1 MEPLDERRRRFAEIY
16 AACHDPVLG
25 YVMRRA
31 ENGHDAA
38 DVLAET
44 FLIAWRRLDDV
55 PAGDGARPWLYGVAR
70 RVLAN
75 HRRGERRRSALGDR
89 LRAELGPVI
98 RPAEDRDGSGAV
110 AEAFRGLSED
120 DRELLSLVGW
130 EGLDAGEIATVLGC
144 SRNAVRIRLHRARKR
159 FARAL
164 ADQEARESRAETHHH
179 RARVAKGEHA

>member
-1 MEPLDERRRRFAEIY
+1 
-16 AACHDPVLG
+16 
-25 YVMRRA
+25 MRRT

-38 DVLAET
+38 DILAET

-75 HRRGERRRSALGDR
+75 HRRGERRRGALGDR
-89 LRAELGPVI
+89 LRAELGTAV
-98 RPAEDRDGSGAV
+98 RPDEGREMPGAI

-130 EGLDAGEIATVLGC
+130 EGLDAGQIATVLGC

-164 ADQEARESRAETHHH
+164 ADREAGETREAGAETHRH
-179 RARVAKGEHA
+179 RAGIAKGEHA

>member
-1 MEPLDERRRRFAEIY
+1 M
-16 AACHDPVLG
+16 
-25 YVMRRA
+25 
-31 ENGHDAA
+31 
-38 DVLAET
+38 
-44 FLIAWRRLDDV
+44 
-55 PAGDGARPWLYGVAR
+55 AR

-89 LRAELGPVI
+89 LRAELEVAVPS
-98 RPAEDRDGSGAV
+98 AEGREISGGV

-130 EGLDAGEIATVLGC
+130 EGLDAGQIATVLGC

-164 ADQEARESRAETHHH
+164 ADRTAAEARETHAATHRH
-179 RARVAKGEHA
+179 RAAVATGENA